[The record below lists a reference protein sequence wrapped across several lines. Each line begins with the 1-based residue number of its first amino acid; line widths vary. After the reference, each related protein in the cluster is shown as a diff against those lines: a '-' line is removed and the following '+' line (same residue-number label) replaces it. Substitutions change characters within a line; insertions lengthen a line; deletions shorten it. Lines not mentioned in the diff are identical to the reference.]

1 MTNNKSYLHGKSNI
15 QNQQKKSTS
24 TEAYVNLCTG
34 LGKVATF
41 QQRLHM
47 DYTPLSVDTIFK
59 SRLFPVRISAI
70 EGCR

>member
-1 MTNNKSYLHGKSNI
+1 MVDRMTNNNKSYLHGKSNI
-15 QNQQKKSTS
+15 QNQQKKRSTS

-47 DYTPLSVDTIFK
+47 EYISLS
-59 SRLFPVRISAI
+59 
-70 EGCR
+70 